1 MQTQNRLLDDLARVA
16 SGALGIATGM
26 RSEAEARL
34 REQFERIIQQMDL
47 VTREDHEV
55 ALAMAQKA
63 REEQEAMAERMA
75 ALEQRIEQL
84 EAGGATKTAS
94 KAAGSKTSASKT
106 STGKSGSSKSTGSK
120 ATGGKATGGKS
131 GGAKSGGTGS

>member
-63 REEQEAMAERMA
+63 REEQEAMAERVA
-75 ALEQRIEQL
+75 ELEQRLAKL
-84 EAGGATKTAS
+84 ESGGAAK
-94 KAAGSKTSASKT
+94 SASKPAT
-106 STGKSGSSKSTGSK
+106 SKSATSKSAGTKSAGKSS
-120 ATGGKATGGKS
+120 GGKS
-131 GGAKSGGTGS
+131 GGAKSGGTGTGS